1 MSWQDKTRGGYPVR
15 ITARDPGSAY
25 PIIGEVTIGHRTV
38 IFRWTETG
46 KHHQYGG
53 ESEYDLVPVEQGRG
67 SLPIISDPPTYDLP
81 LPLRSQGIC
90 RVPAK
95 PTEDPGGD
103 WEPTDEEF
111 QYAQDLCRVP
121 KGTHDPVEFRKF
133 VDKAQAGEVSFT
145 CSFVWEGPEPI
156 RAKVG
161 DRIQHPNGCWLEI
174 TESGFKIEVALN
186 SIEFTG

>member
-1 MSWQDKTRGGYPVR
+1 MSWQDRTRGGHQYLVTVRDHGSGCPVR
-15 ITARDPGSAY
+15 GSVQDS
-25 PIIGEVTIGHRTV
+25 GLTV
-38 IFRWTETG
+38 YVHWDDNGRCSLD
-46 KHHQYGG
+46 G
-53 ESEYDLVPVEQGRG
+53 ESPYDLIPIEQN
-67 SLPIISDPPTYDLP
+67 
-81 LPLRSQGIC
+81 
-90 RVPAK
+90 K
-95 PTEDPGGD
+95 DPGGD

-121 KGTHDPVEFRKF
+121 KGTHDPVDFRKF

-174 TESGFKIEVALN
+174 TETGFKVNATLDTV
-186 SIEFTG
+186 EFGK

>member
-1 MSWQDKTRGGYPVR
+1 MSWQDKTSGGYPVR
-15 ITARDPGSAY
+15 ITARDPGSRY
-25 PIIGEVTIGHRTV
+25 PIVGEITLKGSEMSV
-38 IFRWTETG
+38 RWTREG
-46 KHHQYGG
+46 R
-53 ESEYDLVPVEQGRG
+53 YD
-67 SLPIISDPPTYDLP
+67 PTEKSTFDL
-81 LPLRSQGIC
+81 
-90 RVPAK
+90 VPAK

-133 VDKAQAGEVSFT
+133 VDKAKAGEVSFT

-174 TESGFKIEVALN
+174 TENGFKVNATLDTV
-186 SIEFTG
+186 EFGK

>member
-1 MSWQDKTRGGYPVR
+1 MSWQDRTSGGYPVR
-15 ITARDPGSAY
+15 ITARDPGSRY
-25 PIIGEVTIGHRTV
+25 PIIGEVTIGHRIV
-38 IFRWTETG
+38 ILRWTETG
-46 KHHQYGG
+46 KHHQFCG
-53 ESEYDLVPVEQGRG
+53 ESEYDLVPVK
-67 SLPIISDPPTYDLP
+67 
-81 LPLRSQGIC
+81 
-90 RVPAK
+90 PA
-95 PTEDPGGD
+95 EDPGGG

-133 VDKAQAGEVSFT
+133 VDKAQAGELSFT

-174 TESGFKIEVALN
+174 TETGFKIEAAL
-186 SIEFTG
+186 STIEFTG